1 MSKQHIKA
9 VKTAYKPVQTA
20 HLSAVQ
26 IAYRKCL
33 KHHKNLSKQLLKPL
47 KTCKK
52 QCGTHIKDLMTNP
65 AGIIETGK
73 TRRVTL
79 GFEFLNTGF
88 F

>member
-1 MSKQHIKA
+1 MFANNEENQTYIKA
-9 VKTAYKPVQTA
+9 IKTTYKP
-20 HLSAVQ
+20 VQ

-52 QCGTHIKDLMTNP
+52 QCGTHIRDLMTNP

-73 TRRVTL
+73 IQRVL
-79 GFEFLNTGF
+79 KTGSF
-88 F
+88 